1 MKPVAFFTPE
11 HAVARFRAIRANDAK
26 GHPRVRLIAPPIHNP
41 QSAIRHLFHSLLRAL
56 RPSA

>member
-26 GHPRVRLIAPPIHNP
+26 GLPRVRFSVCQSKIRNPI
-41 QSAIRHLFHSLLRAL
+41 SAILLRL
-56 RPSA
+56 FLKTEN